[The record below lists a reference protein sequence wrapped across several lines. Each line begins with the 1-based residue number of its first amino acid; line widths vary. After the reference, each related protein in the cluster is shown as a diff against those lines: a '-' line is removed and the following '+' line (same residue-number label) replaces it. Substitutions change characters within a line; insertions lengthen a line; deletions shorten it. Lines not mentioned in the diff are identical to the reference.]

1 MNGQGKETTH
11 HIYVK
16 LEMMNRPLNHP
27 QSPTL
32 YPMHFQ
38 KSRREVLRI
47 GGLGW
52 LGGLAASSLDQLFAA
67 QAAVP
72 DSVKASKPNGFGQAK
87 RCILLFMWGGP
98 AQQDTWDL
106 KPTAPSEFRGEFNPI
121 ATSVSNIS
129 ICEHFPQLAK
139 QAHRLT
145 IIRSMTHRDVNH
157 TTATHEI
164 LTGRPIPRVGGGDFR
179 EDWPHYGAVM
189 SRLKPQSR
197 QSALPPYVQMR
208 PEIVDG
214 APRFVES
221 SHGQGGGWMGPN
233 FEPMTIDDN
242 PGLPTY
248 HPATLSLPDGLSL
261 ERLGGRR
268 ALSDALENAR
278 FALNPASSW
287 SANPM
292 PAAMSGHYARA
303 HSLLNDRKSL
313 EAFDLTR
320 EDPKLR
326 ERYGM
331 SAHGQSV
338 LQGRRLVEAGVPI
351 VTLFWPNEGLTNVSV
366 YWDTHNRNF
375 IDLKTRLMPPAD
387 QAFSALLDDLESRGM
402 LDDTL
407 IVWSCEFGRTPR
419 VGQAVVGGAG
429 AGRDGRDHWPHCFST
444 VLAGAGIR
452 KGYVHGSSDKYAA
465 YPSRDPVT
473 SADLAATIYHLLGI
487 DPDTELRDNL
497 DRPMALTTGKVVQ
510 DLLA

>member
-1 MNGQGKETTH
+1 
-11 HIYVK
+11 
-16 LEMMNRPLNHP
+16 
-27 QSPTL
+27 
-32 YPMHFQ
+32 
-38 KSRREVLRI
+38 
-47 GGLGW
+47 
-52 LGGLAASSLDQLFAA
+52 
-67 QAAVP
+67 
-72 DSVKASKPNGFGQAK
+72 
-87 RCILLFMWGGP
+87 
-98 AQQDTWDL
+98 
-106 KPTAPSEFRGEFNPI
+106 
-121 ATSVSNIS
+121 
-129 ICEHFPQLAK
+129 
-139 QAHRLT
+139 
-145 IIRSMTHRDVNH
+145 
-157 TTATHEI
+157 
-164 LTGRPIPRVGGGDFR
+164 
-179 EDWPHYGAVM
+179 
-189 SRLKPQSR
+189 
-197 QSALPPYVQMR
+197 
-208 PEIVDG
+208 
-214 APRFVES
+214 
-221 SHGQGGGWMGPN
+221 
-233 FEPMTIDDN
+233 
-242 PGLPTY
+242 
-248 HPATLSLPDGLSL
+248 
-261 ERLGGRR
+261 
-268 ALSDALENAR
+268 
-278 FALNPASSW
+278 
-287 SANPM
+287 M

-331 SAHGQSV
+331 TAHGQSV

-407 IVWSCEFGRTPR
+407 IVWSGEFGRTPR